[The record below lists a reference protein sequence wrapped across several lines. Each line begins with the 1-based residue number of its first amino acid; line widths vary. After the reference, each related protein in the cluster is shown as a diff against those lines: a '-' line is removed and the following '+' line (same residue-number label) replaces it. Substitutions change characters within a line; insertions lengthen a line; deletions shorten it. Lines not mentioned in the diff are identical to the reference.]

1 MGCEMGKISAVMNKP
16 VYLGQAILDLCKIIT
31 YKSHYDF
38 MLPKYGNNLWLCY
51 MDSDSFVYEIKT
63 EDFYEDTPD
72 GVEARFNASYYSC
85 SCPLSIR
92 VNKKVI
98 GLMKYKLGRRIMTE
112 FVALRPKLYT
122 YKTISGSGG
131 QDVQGSQ

>member
-1 MGCEMGKISAVMNKP
+1 
-16 VYLGQAILDLCKIIT
+16 
-31 YKSHYDF
+31 
-38 MLPKYGNNLWLCY
+38 MLPKYGYNLWLCY

-72 GVEARFNASYYSC
+72 GVEARFNASCDSW

-98 GLMKYKLGRRIMTE
+98 GLMKCKLGRRIMTE